1 MRFSLVCVE
10 RERER
15 KRERERERESEPFW
29 LKSTCR
35 FSSLW
40 GGALE
45 DGPPRLLAVPS
56 NLGGWTFLQAE
67 VGLSRIPAATLL
79 QRPFGGVRSAC
90 NNREGNDRTLQPW
103 RGPGYRK
110 TFDLHFSAGEVTVHY
125 LLNALTFPAP
135 LIVSYFNAGR
145 GTPSSTSP

>member
-1 MRFSLVCVE
+1 MPYSRR
-10 RERER
+10 RERQSE
-15 KRERERERESEPFW
+15 RERERERVRVAILAQVDLP
-29 LKSTCR
+29 L
-35 FSSLW
+35 LLLVG

-56 NLGGWTFLQAE
+56 NLGGWTFLQSG

-103 RGPGYRK
+103 RGPSYRK

-145 GTPSSTSP
+145 GAPSSTSP